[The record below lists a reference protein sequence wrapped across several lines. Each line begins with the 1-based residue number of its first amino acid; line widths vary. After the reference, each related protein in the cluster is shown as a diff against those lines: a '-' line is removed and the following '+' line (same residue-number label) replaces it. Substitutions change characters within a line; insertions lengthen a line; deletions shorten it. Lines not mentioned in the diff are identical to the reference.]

1 MAQNPNVVN
10 AALSRPGQFLRAH
23 RSRIALWTA
32 AGEGLLVILAGLSHW
47 IVYGLAIVAIAFWAS
62 AGRAYRSGAAREIAW
77 IFAASQAL
85 AALITIFLFV
95 AKIIAVF
102 AIAVV
107 AVVALIF
114 LFTDRSRA

>member
-1 MAQNPNVVN
+1 MSSSPSTINQ
-10 AALSRPGQFLRAH
+10 ALSRPGRFLRAH

-32 AGEGLLVILAGLSHW
+32 AIEGLLVILAGLSHW

-62 AGRAYRSGAAREIAW
+62 AGRAYKSGSARQIAW

-114 LFTDRSRA
+114 LFTDRNRA